1 MIAVLKRS
9 REVGLKFNPHKAK
22 LRVPEVSYV
31 GHLFTA
37 DGLKPDPE
45 KVKAINKM
53 PAPTDKDGI
62 LCFLGTV
69 NYLCRFELH
78 VRWFQIFIQ
87 TKPYKTITFLKTCKT
102 FFVRFRHH
110 LARPSLPGN
119 PGIRTLGDHATTQK
133 MSTNPLS

>member
-9 REVGLKFNPHKAK
+9 REIGLKFNPHKAK

-45 KVKAINKM
+45 KVKAINEM

-62 LCFLGTV
+62 LRFLGTV
-69 NYLCRFELH
+69 NYLDKFMEHKADL
-78 VRWFQIFIQ
+78 
-87 TKPYKTITFLKTCKT
+87 
-102 FFVRFRHH
+102 
-110 LARPSLPGN
+110 
-119 PGIRTLGDHATTQK
+119 
-133 MSTNPLS
+133 